1 MRLRFSRADDVPSR
15 WRRRLIGIE
24 KTSDMSFDFII
35 LQVGLATIAFLIVL
49 NGYLLGSKKAH
60 IDAGLSV
67 IWLILLG
74 ISVLAFGWRIGLLSL
89 ALSFVY
95 GIISRP
101 IAASISRK
109 LLGL

>member
-1 MRLRFSRADDVPSR
+1 
-15 WRRRLIGIE
+15 
-24 KTSDMSFDFII
+24 MSFGFII
-35 LQVGLATIAFLIVL
+35 LQIGLATIAFLIIL
-49 NGYLLGSKKAH
+49 NGYLRGSKKAH

-101 IAASISRK
+101 IAASIARK